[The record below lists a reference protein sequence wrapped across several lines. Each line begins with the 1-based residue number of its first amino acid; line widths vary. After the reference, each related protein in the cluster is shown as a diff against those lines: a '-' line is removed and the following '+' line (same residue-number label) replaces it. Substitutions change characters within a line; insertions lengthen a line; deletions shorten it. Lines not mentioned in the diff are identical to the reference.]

1 MTPVS
6 HRTAADAQSS
16 FFQLIQPANPHGNW
30 AIAYTDGGSRGNPGP
45 SGYGVVILGEDG
57 TVLGELSEFL
67 GMRTN
72 NVAEYSGLLAAL
84 EFALAKGHPRL
95 RVVSDSE
102 LMVKQ
107 IRGQYRVQSPDL
119 RPLYEE
125 AKRRIA
131 QLEEFQIEHVLRGKN
146 KKADELANHAMD
158 RGMRRKP
165 EVKAAVSPLRT
176 GCNRCRAAGATAA
189 RHRERRKNQPAGRID
204 SRRNHRGGD
213 AGKGAGSKSGE
224 TLVGFD
230 RHGYLRWSNSTLCT
244 SQCGF
249 DLFADQL
256 AVGAQSGG
264 LKFGLHRLHHA
275 AHIAWSW
282 PWPAADISAMT
293 ASTLLRMSA
302 SDADLG
308 R

>member
-6 HRTAADAQSS
+6 HRPSGDTQSS
-16 FFQLIQPANPHGNW
+16 FFSPDSTRKLAGNW
-30 AIAYTDGGSRGNPGP
+30 AVAYTDGGSRGNPGP
-45 SGYGVVILGEDG
+45 SGYGVVVLGEDG

-131 QLEEFQIEHVLRGKN
+131 KLEAFQIEHVLRGKN
-146 KKADELANHAMD
+146 KKADELANQAMD

-165 EVKAAVSPLRT
+165 EVKAGGSELRRLPQRRRRCDRCAASSKKERSTCSKDRFPREPSWWSCLKKRWVREQENPRTRSDSTAKLRHQGVS
-176 GCNRCRAAGATAA
+176 
-189 RHRERRKNQPAGRID
+189 
-204 SRRNHRGGD
+204 
-213 AGKGAGSKSGE
+213 
-224 TLVGFD
+224 F
-230 RHGYLRWSNSTLCT
+230 
-244 SQCGF
+244 
-249 DLFADQL
+249 
-256 AVGAQSGG
+256 
-264 LKFGLHRLHHA
+264 
-275 AHIAWSW
+275 
-282 PWPAADISAMT
+282 
-293 ASTLLRMSA
+293 
-302 SDADLG
+302 
-308 R
+308 

>member
-6 HRTAADAQSS
+6 RRSSADTQSS
-16 FFQLIQPANPHGNW
+16 FFSNDSARKPAAGNW
-30 AIAYTDGGSRGNPGP
+30 AVAYTDGGSRGNPGP

-84 EFALAKGHPRL
+84 EFALTKGHPRL

-131 QLEEFQIEHVLRGKN
+131 KLEAFQIEHVLRGKN
-146 KKADELANHAMD
+146 KKADELANQAMD
-158 RGMRRKP
+158 RGMRRKSEAKTGVSGSP
-165 EVKAAVSPLRT
+165 VAAETPPVRPLRGIVKEGKINLLEGSIPEGT
-176 GCNRCRAAGATAA
+176 IVVVMPEKALGMR
-189 RHRERRKNQPAGRID
+189 
-204 SRRNHRGGD
+204 
-213 AGKGAGSKSGE
+213 AGKS
-224 TLVGFD
+224 
-230 RHGYLRWSNSTLCT
+230 
-244 SQCGF
+244 
-249 DLFADQL
+249 
-256 AVGAQSGG
+256 
-264 LKFGLHRLHHA
+264 
-275 AHIAWSW
+275 
-282 PWPAADISAMT
+282 
-293 ASTLLRMSA
+293 
-302 SDADLG
+302 
-308 R
+308 

>member
-1 MTPVS
+1 VPLFSFPLLRFTPEWLASGSEEAPRTRRWYGQFCSTLGLMTPVS
-6 HRTAADAQSS
+6 HRPSGDAQAS
-16 FFQLIQPANPHGNW
+16 FFSNDSTRKPAGGGW
-30 AIAYTDGGSRGNPGP
+30 VVAYTDGGSRGNPGP

-57 TVLGELSEFL
+57 KVLGELSEFL

-131 QLEEFQIEHVLRGKN
+131 KLEAFQIEHVLRGKN
-146 KKADELANHAMD
+146 KKADELANQAMD

-165 EVKAAVSPLRT
+165 EMKAGASSSPVAAEAPPVRPLR
-176 GCNRCRAAGATAA
+176 GIVK
-189 RHRERRKNQPAGRID
+189 EGRI
-204 SRRNHRGGD
+204 NLLE
-213 AGKGAGSKSGE
+213 GSIPEGTIVVVMPEK
-224 TLVGFD
+224 
-230 RHGYLRWSNSTLCT
+230 
-244 SQCGF
+244 
-249 DLFADQL
+249 A
-256 AVGAQSGG
+256 
-264 LKFGLHRLHHA
+264 
-275 AHIAWSW
+275 
-282 PWPAADISAMT
+282 
-293 ASTLLRMSA
+293 
-302 SDADLG
+302 LG
-308 R
+308 WR

>member
-1 MTPVS
+1 MTPVF
-6 HRTAADAQSS
+6 HRSSGDAQSS
-16 FFQLIQPANPHGNW
+16 FFSNDSARKPATTSNW
-30 AIAYTDGGSRGNPGP
+30 AVAYTDGGSRGNPGP

-125 AKRRIA
+125 AKRRIGK
-131 QLEEFQIEHVLRGKN
+131 LEAFQIEHVLRGKN
-146 KKADELANHAMD
+146 KKADELANQAMD

-165 EVKAAVSPLRT
+165 EVRTGPSSSPVRPLRGIVKEGKINLLEGSIPEGT
-176 GCNRCRAAGATAA
+176 IVVVMPEKALG
-189 RHRERRKNQPAGRID
+189 ERVA
-204 SRRNHRGGD
+204 
-213 AGKGAGSKSGE
+213 KS
-224 TLVGFD
+224 VP
-230 RHGYLRWSNSTLCT
+230 
-244 SQCGF
+244 
-249 DLFADQL
+249 
-256 AVGAQSGG
+256 
-264 LKFGLHRLHHA
+264 K
-275 AHIAWSW
+275 
-282 PWPAADISAMT
+282 
-293 ASTLLRMSA
+293 
-302 SDADLG
+302 
-308 R
+308 